1 MKKKLLALLTAVLML
16 TSLLAGCGG
25 TPASGSSGSQSGE
38 AAPVKQEVVFA
49 LQNLPDILDPNVTN
63 NSFAAPF
70 LDNLFEG
77 LVAYDKD
84 NNLVAGNA
92 ESWTISE
99 DGLTYTFT
107 LRDGLKWSDGSDLT
121 AQDYLYTMKR
131 ILTPSTAALYVNM
144 LTDYVAGAQEYYDAL
159 ANGQEP
165 DEEALGIK
173 APDDK
178 TLVLTLKA
186 PAPYYLG
193 ILAMYTFVPT
203 QQAAVEAAPETW
215 AQSAENYI
223 SNGPFK
229 MTQYN
234 FNESIVLEKNPNYWN
249 AENVKL
255 EKLTFRFILEPS
267 TALSAFEAGEI
278 DGFRTI
284 PPADLPRLK
293 AESDALQVAPSF
305 ATTYYMFNC
314 QNEVLKDVRVRQ
326 ALSLAVDRTALIE
339 NVLQTTDTP
348 AYALVSPGY
357 SVDGVDYTEGRSTYG
372 LSPTADVEAAQKLL
386 AEAGYPNGEGFPK
399 LRLSY
404 YTDANVKKIAE
415 ALQEMWK
422 TNLGIDTEIT
432 VADWAVYYDSVQA
445 GDYDICAMGWSADYL
460 HPTTFFPLFVT
471 GNVNNNSFYSNPEY
485 DALYAQAA
493 VMTDAQAAME
503 VMHQAEDM
511 LMADMPFLPLYY
523 RATTYMLR
531 PGVKDVNMSPLAQ
544 LYFKDAYV
552 AE

>member
-1 MKKKLLALLTAVLML
+1 MKKKLCILLAAVLAL
-16 TSLLAGCGG
+16 TSVFTGCSNA
-25 TPASGSSGSQSGE
+25 PADDSDASG
-38 AAPVKQEVVFA
+38 AKQEVVFA

-77 LVAYDKD
+77 LVTYDKD
-84 NNLVAGNA
+84 NNLVGGNA
-92 ESWTISE
+92 ESWTISD

-131 ILTPSTAALYVNM
+131 ILTPSTTALYLNM

-159 ANGQEP
+159 AGGGTP

-178 TLVLTLKA
+178 TLVITLKA

-203 QQAAVEAAPETW
+203 QQAAVEAAPDTW
-215 AQSAENYI
+215 AQSADNYI
-223 SNGPFK
+223 SNGPFR
-229 MTQYN
+229 MTEYN
-234 FNESIVLEKNPNYWN
+234 FNESIVMEKNPNYWN
-249 AENVKL
+249 ADNVKL

-267 TALSAFEAGEI
+267 TALSAFESGEI
-278 DGFRTI
+278 DGFRVI

-293 AESDALQVAPSF
+293 AESDALQTVPSF
-305 ATTYYMFNC
+305 ATTYYQFNC
-314 QNEVLKDVRVRQ
+314 ENEVLKDVRVRQ
-326 ALSLAVDRTALIE
+326 ALSLAIDRTALIE

-348 AYALVSPGY
+348 AFALVSPGY
-357 SVDGVDYTEGRSTYG
+357 TVDGVDYTEGRSNYG
-372 LSPTADVEAAQKLL
+372 LSATADVEAAQKLL
-386 AEAGYPNGEGFPK
+386 AEAGYPNGEGFPT

-404 YTDANVKKIAE
+404 YTDANVKKITE

-422 TNLGIDTEIT
+422 NNLGINMEIT

-445 GDYDICAMGWSADYL
+445 GDYDIGAMGWSADYL
-460 HPTTFFPLFVT
+460 HPTSFFPLFVT
-471 GNVNNNSFYSNPEY
+471 GNVNNSSFYSNPEY
-485 DALYAQAA
+485 DEIYAKAA
-493 VMTDAQAAME
+493 VMTDAAEAVK
-503 VMHQAEDM
+503 VMREAEDV
-511 LMADMPFLPLYY
+511 LMADMPFLPLYF
-523 RATTYMLR
+523 RAITFMLR
-531 PGVKDVNMSPLAQ
+531 PGVKDVNMTPLAQ